1 MKKLLSA
8 LLAAITISSAAYAA
22 PASEEIPLGQDVS
35 SRFAGTVYRND
46 LIQSEDI
53 YKLPQANIIT
63 FEANSHSDW
72 HVHGGMTII
81 GVSGTGIYQEQGK
94 PAVLIRQ
101 GDVVQIPT
109 GTSHWHGSTKDSA
122 FRQIVIY
129 DKDWQAPADL
139 SAHTGPVSD
148 EEYDS
153 VRPVEAADTHNRP
166 GSNLNT
172 MFNYPDTPFASPNF
186 TGQVYISKVITSPNA
201 ANSPEWTYV
210 VFPQGVYNR
219 WHSHKTGQVMLATD
233 GLGYHQIIGEKPQLL
248 HPGDVVY
255 CPPGM
260 IHWHGA
266 APNSDFAHIAISPQ
280 DNHDVTWYGFPD
292 SEYDTLKD

>member
-8 LLAAITISSAAYAA
+8 LLAAVTISSATYAA

-35 SRFAGTVYRND
+35 SRFTGTVYRND
-46 LIQSEDI
+46 LIQSEGI

-101 GDVVQIPT
+101 GDVVQIPA

-129 DKDWQAPADL
+129 DKDWQAPDDL
-139 SAHTGPVSD
+139 SSHTAPVSD

-153 VRPVEAADTHNRP
+153 VSPVEAADIHNRP
-166 GSNLNT
+166 GKNLKT
-172 MFNYPDTPFASPNF
+172 RFNYPDTPFASPNF

>member
-8 LLAAITISSAAYAA
+8 LLAAVTISSAAYAA

-35 SRFAGTVYRND
+35 SRFTGTVYRND
-46 LIQSEDI
+46 LIKSEDI

-101 GDVVQIPT
+101 GDVVQIPA

-129 DKDWQAPADL
+129 DKDWQASADL

-166 GSNLNT
+166 GKNLNT
-172 MFNYPDTPFASPNF
+172 MFNYLDTPFASPNF

-219 WHSHKTGQVMLATD
+219 WHSHKTGQVLLATD

-255 CPPGM
+255 CPPGI

-280 DNHDVTWYGFPD
+280 DNHDVTWYGFPE